1 MADPAS
7 RSGARY
13 ADDRTLR
20 FTADVHAPHD
30 EALAYAYESPSRE
43 GMPPISVGPNEGR
56 TLELLLRLAGA
67 KRVVEIGTL
76 AGYSTI
82 WMARALPPDGHLW
95 TFEVDPKHAA
105 VARENLRRA
114 GVADRVDVLVG
125 DAVELLPKI
134 ETHGPFCAVFVDAD
148 KERYDR
154 YGRWAAANLRK
165 GGLLLGDNAYFFGR
179 LFGDEAGA
187 RAMRTFHE
195 ETPAA
200 FDSVCLPTPDGL
212 VLGIRR

>member
-30 EALAYAYESPSRE
+30 EALTYAYVSPTRE

-105 VARENLRRA
+105 VARENLRCA
-114 GVADRVDVLVG
+114 GVADRVEVLVG

-134 ETHGPFCAVFVDAD
+134 EAHGPFCAVFVDAD
-148 KERYDR
+148 KERYDH